1 MVQRNLLRRARGR
14 PPYPGIFTPAEQR
27 VLQGLKRGHTYQQIA
42 DELGLSYD
50 TVKYHVS
57 NMPSKAQVERR
68 DELVAFAGQPGLRWS
83 ALPTSLMWAG
93 GAAAAAAFVR
103 FAVLVLVNR
112 GGEDDPAA
120 VDATATAQASATP
133 TIPASGVPIVDE
145 FIKVALGGD
154 LTKLEPLIDYQPV
167 PCSSNQQ
174 GIGAPPPCPAGSP
187 DGTPVLAVLS
197 ASCEGSYITESG
209 MVGLLADWELGFD
222 GVYSASTVP
231 PDSEDALYGPA
242 TYAVVL
248 TFKQWADGSP
258 VVEPKPGM
266 RFLLSEEGVLG
277 FGTGCGASA
286 RSVSARYPNYLIP
299 PPALP
304 AAPADTRHVGVA

>member
-57 NMPSKAQVERR
+57 NMLSKAQVERR

-93 GAAAAAAFVR
+93 GAAAAAAFVT

-112 GGEDDPAA
+112 GGNDDPAA
-120 VDATATAQASATP
+120 PDATQTAQASGTP

-154 LTKLEPLIDYQPV
+154 LTKLEPLTDYQPV

-174 GIGAPPPCPAGSP
+174 GIGAPPPCPAGSA
-187 DGTPVLAVLS
+187 DGTPVPAVFS
-197 ASCEGSYITESG
+197 SGCEGSYITESS
-209 MVGLLADWELGFD
+209 MPGLLASWNLGFN
-222 GVYSASTVP
+222 GVFSASTIRP
-231 PDSEDALYGPA
+231 GSEESTDGPA
-242 TYAVVL
+242 AYSVVI
-248 TFKQWADGSP
+248 TFKQWADGVPSSSP
-258 VVEPKPGM
+258 GRV
-266 RFLLSEEGVLG
+266 
-277 FGTGCGASA
+277 
-286 RSVSARYPNYLIP
+286 
-299 PPALP
+299 
-304 AAPADTRHVGVA
+304 